1 MTGKGCS
8 ALEACRRGLVHS
20 WRLYVL
26 LLPAL
31 IWLVLFCYV
40 PMYGIV
46 IAFKDYK
53 ANMGILG
60 SEWAGFK
67 YFDMFLSEKAF
78 WDVFKNTI
86 VLSLYSLLWGFPAPV
101 LFALMLNQMRSR
113 GYKRVV
119 QTVTYAPHFISV
131 VVLVSMM
138 SVFFA
143 PKTGFVNAM
152 LEALGGSR
160 QMFMTRPEYFRSMY
174 VGSGIWQDLGFGA
187 IIYLAALTGINPE
200 LHEAAIMDGASK
212 FKRILYIDIPS
223 IAPTIVIMLI
233 MSIGNIMSVGYEKV
247 YLMQSGMNTK
257 VSEIISTYVYKV
269 GLVNA
274 QYSYST
280 AVGIFNSL
288 INVALLL
295 LTNCISKKL
304 TDTGLF

>member
-1 MTGKGCS
+1 M
-8 ALEACRRGLVHS
+8 
-20 WRLYVL
+20 
-26 LLPAL
+26 
-31 IWLVLFCYV
+31 
-40 PMYGIV
+40 
-46 IAFKDYK
+46 
-53 ANMGILG
+53 
-60 SEWAGFK
+60 
-67 YFDMFLSEKAF
+67 
-78 WDVFKNTI
+78 
-86 VLSLYSLLWGFPAPV
+86 
-101 LFALMLNQMRSR
+101 
-113 GYKRVV
+113 
-119 QTVTYAPHFISV
+119 
-131 VVLVSMM
+131 
-138 SVFFA
+138 
-143 PKTGFVNAM
+143 
-152 LEALGGSR
+152 
-160 QMFMTRPEYFRSMY
+160 
-174 VGSGIWQDLGFGA
+174 GSGIWQDLGFGA